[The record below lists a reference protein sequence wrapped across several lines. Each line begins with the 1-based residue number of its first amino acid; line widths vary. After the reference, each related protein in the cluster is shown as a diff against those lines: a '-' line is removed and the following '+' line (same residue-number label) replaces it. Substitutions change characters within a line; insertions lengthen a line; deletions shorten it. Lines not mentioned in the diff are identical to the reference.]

1 MLCDNCKVN
10 QAGVHTVTIINGIKQ
25 EHYLCPECAKSA
37 QFSLPS
43 IMDLLSGVQVA
54 PQQTELP
61 ACSCGNSFVRF
72 QKTGLLGCPECYKTF
87 EGALTPVIK
96 RAQGGKIRHVGR
108 KPQLV
113 QQEEV
118 QQESVE
124 EAAPCGPKTECA
136 RLREELKKAILEER
150 YERAAELRD
159 RLRALEG
166 GETT

>member
-10 QAGVHTVTIINGIKQ
+10 QAGVHTVTIINGVKQ

-43 IMDLLSGVQVA
+43 IMDLLSGMQMTQPHVEV
-54 PQQTELP
+54 PT
-61 ACSCGNSFVRF
+61 CVCGNSFAQF

-87 EGALTPVIK
+87 ESALTPVIK
-96 RAQGGKIRHVGR
+96 RAQGGRVRHVGR
-108 KPQLV
+108 KPQFLQREN
-113 QQEEV
+113 QQEG
-118 QQESVE
+118 S
-124 EAAPCGPKTECA
+124 EALPPCGPKSECA
-136 RLREELKKAILEER
+136 RLRDELKIAVTEER

-159 RLRALEG
+159 RLRVLEG

>member
-25 EHYLCPECAKSA
+25 EHYLCAECAKSA

-43 IMDLLSGVQVA
+43 IMDLLSGVQA
-54 PQQTELP
+54 MTQQVP
-61 ACSCGNSFVRF
+61 ACSCGNSFTRF
-72 QKTGLLGCPECYKTF
+72 QKTGLLGCSECYKTF
-87 EGALTPVIK
+87 ESALTPVIK
-96 RAQGGKIRHVGR
+96 RAQGGKLRHVGR

-113 QQEEV
+113 EEKKQQRAAERE
-118 QQESVE
+118 
-124 EAAPCGPKTECA
+124 APCGPKSECG
-136 RLREELKKAILEER
+136 RLREELKKAIAEER

-159 RLRALEG
+159 RLRVLEG

>member
-1 MLCDNCKVN
+1 MICDNCKIN
-10 QAGVHTVTIINGIKQ
+10 QAGVHTVTIINGVKQ

-43 IMDLLSGVQVA
+43 IMDLLSGVQAVPLKA
-54 PQQTELP
+54 ELA
-61 ACSCGNSFVRF
+61 ACSCGNSFARF
-72 QKTGLLGCPECYKTF
+72 QKTGLLGCPACYKTF
-87 EGALTPVIK
+87 EAALTPVIK

-108 KPQLV
+108 RPQMIH
-113 QQEEV
+113 QQAGEA
-118 QQESVE
+118 
-124 EAAPCGPKTECA
+124 AAPCGPKSECE
-136 RLREELKKAILEER
+136 RLREELKKAVAEER